1 MRRNP
6 DTRRAFQALEC
17 PGPRNG
23 RSGGGALS
31 AVGLALSEATTG
43 RVSAVGPAGSV
54 CKRTLDLLGAV
65 FVLLFFLPIGL
76 LMLAAIRCARSGP
89 LFVREQT
96 VGLRG
101 TIFGRWRLHRPADGG
116 TVFDRALWQAGLT
129 DLPSAFNVIDG
140 DMSLVGP
147 RPLSPARYV
156 GLSQGLPD
164 YARRL
169 EARPGMIW
177 PRAGE
182 GEPSWSAELDYVARW
197 SVFEDLK
204 VAGLYAV
211 QGLFREEQ
219 GVD

>member
-1 MRRNP
+1 M
-6 DTRRAFQALEC
+6 
-17 PGPRNG
+17 
-23 RSGGGALS
+23 
-31 AVGLALSEATTG
+31 
-43 RVSAVGPAGSV
+43 VGPARSV

-65 FVLLFFLPIGL
+65 FVLVFFLPIGL

-89 LFVREQT
+89 LFIREQT
-96 VGLRG
+96 VGLNG
-101 TIFGRWRLHRPADGG
+101 AIFGRWRMYRPLDGE
-116 TVFDRALWQAGLT
+116 TVFDRAVWQAGLN
-129 DLPSAFNVIDG
+129 DLPSALNVIDG
-140 DMSLVGP
+140 DMSLIGP
-147 RPLSPARYV
+147 RPLSPARYARL
-156 GLSQGLPD
+156 GLGLPD

-204 VAGLYAV
+204 VAGLYAT
-211 QGLFREEQ
+211 QGLFREGQ